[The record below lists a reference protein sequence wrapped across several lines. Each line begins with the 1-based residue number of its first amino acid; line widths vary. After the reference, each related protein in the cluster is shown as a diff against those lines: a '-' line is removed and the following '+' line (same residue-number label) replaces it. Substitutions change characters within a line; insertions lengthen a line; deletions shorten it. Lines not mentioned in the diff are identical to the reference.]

1 MKIRRRH
8 VLSGALAIGVSL
20 FLAAGSALPAQA
32 ASLHI
37 SDPVTFA
44 VDDTIGV
51 QSRYAALVDLSTGR
65 VVAGRNQD
73 EKMNPASM
81 TKVMTLLVACE
92 HLTDL
97 SAPVTITQ
105 DAIDI
110 AANAGLTRVGF
121 VAGET
126 VTMAD
131 LLYGTI
137 LPSGADACIMLGR
150 ALAGSDTAFVALMN
164 EKAAALGLT
173 STHFVNCTG
182 MTADGHLT
190 TCAEMAV
197 ILQAAMENP
206 IARTI
211 LCTPRY
217 TTTATAQHP
226 SGIPISNLFL
236 SRMSS
241 RDIPGTCLA
250 AKTGYTRAAMCCAA
264 SYFVSSTGRT
274 YICVTGYAPTAVQAV
289 TGQALLYNV
298 YANAAFEGTLYPLL
312 ASIGYPGA
320 TLDTGNTAA
329 SVQQ

>member
-1 MKIRRRH
+1 MKIQSKQF
-8 VLSGALAIGVSL
+8 LSGALAVCASL
-20 FLAAGSALPAQA
+20 FLAAGSALPARA
-32 ASLHI
+32 ASLHV

-44 VDDTIGV
+44 VDDAIGV
-51 QSRYAALVDLSTGR
+51 KSQYAALVDLSTGR

-73 EKMNPASM
+73 TQMNPASM

-97 SAPVTITQ
+97 TAPVTITQ
-105 DAIDI
+105 DAIDA

-137 LPSGADACIMLGR
+137 LPSGADACITLGR
-150 ALAGSDTAFVALMN
+150 TIAGSDEAFVSLMN

-173 STHFVNCTG
+173 ATHFANCTG
-182 MTADGHLT
+182 ETAEGHLT

-211 LCTPRY
+211 LTTAKY
-217 TTTATAQHP
+217 KTTATPQHP
-226 SGIPISNLFL
+226 SGIALSNLFL
-236 SRMSS
+236 SRMAS

-274 YICVTGYAPTAVQAV
+274 YICVTGHAPTAVQAV
-289 TGQALLYNV
+289 TDQAVLYNF
-298 YANAAFEGTLYPLL
+298 YCNAAFEGTLYPLL

-320 TLDTGNTAA
+320 VLTTEETAA
-329 SVQQ
+329 AVQE